1 MEAFAKELTEV
12 RNFVT
17 EDAYTEQLNQLETE
31 YQFILLRSLDL
42 FHKEMS
48 RSNLLERLHSIK
60 EKLCGTNL
68 GCPTY
73 PTDLPFTGVNENLK
87 TCRHCKL
94 DTLQLRPL
102 SNELCCEKC
111 GLLETLDGVAVDYN
125 ELYHCG
131 GDYKVVKRRR
141 SNRSHNFRYY
151 LDKHLRHCHKHGY
164 DLSDEMIQRTNEIFQ
179 FIEEHLPTRISM
191 PFVAYMILK
200 EIVPERPEGLEGPEH
215 VILNY
220 FWLHVPQGSVQK
232 HEEEWK
238 NMLAK
243 FDAV

>member
-1 MEAFAKELTEV
+1 MDAFANQLTEV
-12 RNFVT
+12 RNFLAT
-17 EDAYTEQLNQLETE
+17 EDAYTEQLNQLETK
-31 YQFILLRSLDL
+31 YKFILLCSLDL

-68 GCPTY
+68 GCPAY

-94 DTLQLRPL
+94 DTLRLIPS

-125 ELYHCG
+125 ELYHYG
-131 GDYKVVKRRR
+131 GDYKVVKHRR

-151 LDKHLRHCHKHGY
+151 LDKHLRHCYQYGY
-164 DLSDEMIQRTNEIFQ
+164 NLSEEKIQRTNKIFQ

-200 EIVPERPEGLEGPEH
+200 EIVSEGPEH
-215 VILNY
+215 IILNY
-220 FWLHVPQGSVQK
+220 FWLHAYVPQGSVQK